1 MKIEKMLLNFL
12 IVGLLNVEIEV
23 IPKLIFDNNFKTI
36 FCDDKCSFSVIC
48 GCFYLFIIGCI
59 INIFIRLI
67 NIKNKD
73 PDPLWFRSLVGM
85 CGIICIT
92 FIVNYICNKIFNI
105 NLWDY
110 NNYPLNMI
118 GCISILYLPIWYFMS
133 MGIIWFDD
141 YINKYI
147 F

>member
-12 IVGLLNVEIEV
+12 IIGLLNIEIEV

-36 FCDDKCSFSVIC
+36 FSDDKYSFSIIC
-48 GCFYLFIIGCI
+48 SCFYLFIIGCI

-67 NIKNKD
+67 NIKNKES
-73 PDPLWFRSLVGM
+73 LWFRSLVGM
-85 CGIICIT
+85 CGIMCIT
-92 FIVNYICNKIFNI
+92 FIINHICNNIFNI
-105 NLWDY
+105 NLWNY
-110 NNYPLNMI
+110 NDHPFTIM
-118 GCISILYLPIWYFMS
+118 GFYLPIWYLMS
-133 MGIIWFDD
+133 MSIILFDD